1 MTEQPKSRDEAH
13 WAKPVSELHV
23 GHDLPPEAINRNVEG
38 RRVSGV
44 AGGFGKMWQKTYTV
58 DLAGTNATPQQVIK
72 AWKEHF
78 PQFWPKGN
86 HFFAP
91 LTGVKPGDVVPLNL
105 KMPGGMKLLT
115 GILVLYADDESF
127 SYIMPEGGMFG
138 GMITFRAMRSD
149 GSTKAEVQAVIRAQD
164 PLYEAAMMFGGHR
177 MEDKQW
183 VHVLRELSKHFGVQ
197 GKPEVTRTLVDK
209 KRQWKHFGNI
219 KKNAAIRST
228 FYMLGAPFRAV
239 AKPFKRK
246 QESTGA

>member
-1 MTEQPKSRDEAH
+1 MSDQPRSRDEDH
-13 WAKPVSELHV
+13 WAKPTSGLHV
-23 GHDLPPEAINRNVEG
+23 EHELPQHAINRNVEG

-58 DLAGTNATPQQVIK
+58 ELPGTSATPQQVIK

-78 PQFWPKGN
+78 PEFWPKGN

-105 KMPGGMKLLT
+105 KMPGGMKLMT

-138 GMITFRAMRSD
+138 GMITFRAMK
-149 GSTKAEVQAVIRAQD
+149 GEGPTVAEVQAVIRAQD
-164 PLYEAAMMFGGHR
+164 PLYEVAMMFGGHR

-183 VHVLRELSKHFGVQ
+183 VHVLRQLSQHFGVQ
-197 GKPEVTRTLVDK
+197 GKPEVKRTLVDR

-219 KKNAAIRST
+219 KNNAAIRST
-228 FYMLGAPFRAV
+228 FYMFGAPFRAM
-239 AKPFKRK
+239 AKPFKRNAK
-246 QESTGA
+246 SSD